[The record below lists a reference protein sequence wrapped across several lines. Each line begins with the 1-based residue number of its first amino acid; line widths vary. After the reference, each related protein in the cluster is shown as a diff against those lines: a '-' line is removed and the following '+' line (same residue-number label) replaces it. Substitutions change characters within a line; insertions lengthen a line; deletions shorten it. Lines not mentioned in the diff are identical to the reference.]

1 MIAQARTLPARKLSP
16 LWTPQPNAAQCTV
29 VAGAASIANDGV
41 ASCSITVTVKDSTG
55 AAIAGC
61 AVSVAVTGTGNTVTQ
76 PSVTDSTGTAKGS
89 FVSTN
94 AEVKT
99 LSAKAN
105 GIAITQTGSCTVS
118 ATSDVTSIVSLSP
131 TSGADSGGTGVT
143 ITVTGATGTPAV
155 TFGGV
160 SATSIVVVSSTT
172 ITCVTP
178 TGSDG
183 TVNVV
188 VGSHTDTN
196 AFTYVAS
203 SVPTPSGTILTDTRS
218 GGAQDWTSQT
228 TLANALSVSGTTVSS
243 NGYPFGWTTGF
254 EHSTN
259 GRALVANY
267 KSGIGALS
275 IFWDLAGLSV
285 SGIFAYQYK
294 MWLGAT
300 AGGGGNGA
308 VGDFDWGTGH
318 KIAVIFFRDKSGG
331 GSTNNSR
338 HTHVWSTQDGSSGGN
353 PAVKSF
359 AVDNDQ
365 TVYAAGTCSGAGS
378 ATVLNDTTQA
388 WTVNQ
393 WATGYQ
399 VRIWDGTGNSG
410 TLFTIT
416 GNTATSLTCSGGG
429 LPTMDATSKYRII
442 HSSTLVNFEDNH
454 ASTADWGVTG
464 RGVATDLNALNGTVV
479 TITTKITPETSPG
492 SADGL
497 LEMWC
502 NTTKVFT
509 GPSTA
514 RTGAPPL
521 LWKELQLV
529 GPTWNAGP
537 ARDFSG
543 YFWDLVVWN
552 PAS

>member
-1 MIAQARTLPARKLSP
+1 MIPLVTLARRRNVPKGSAALLTPTLVFTTQPANTASAATITPAVVVTAQISGITD
-16 LWTPQPNAAQCTV
+16 AAFT
-29 VAGAASIANDGV
+29 G
-41 ASCSITVTVKDSTG
+41 TVTLK
-55 AAIAGC
+55 I
-61 AVSVAVTGTGNTVTQ
+61 GTN
-76 PSVTDSTGTAKGS
+76 P
-89 FVSTN
+89 
-94 AEVKT
+94 
-99 LSAKAN
+99 
-105 GIAITQTGSCTVS
+105 
-118 ATSDVTSIVSLSP
+118 
-131 TSGADSGGTGVT
+131 SGGTLSGTLTQTAVAGVAT
-143 ITVTGATGTPAV
+143 FNDLSINAVGTGYTLVASATGIT
-155 TFGGV
+155 GG
-160 SATSIVVVSSTT
+160 TSSPFNI
-172 ITCVTP
+172 
-178 TGSDG
+178 TGSG
-183 TVNVV
+183 
-188 VGSHTDTN
+188 
-196 AFTYVAS
+196 
-203 SVPTPSGTILTDTRS
+203 VPTPSGTIITDTRS

-267 KSGIGALS
+267 KAGIGALA
-275 IFWDLAGLSV
+275 IEWDRAGMTV
-285 SGIFAYQYK
+285 TGIFAYQYK

-300 AGGGGNGA
+300 VGGGGNGA

-331 GSTNNSR
+331 SSTNNSR

-464 RGVATDLNALNGTVV
+464 RGAATDLNALNGTVV

-521 LWKELQLV
+521 CWKELQLV

-543 YFWDLVVWN
+543 YFWDLVIWN